1 MFSLEAKIRTET
13 AKETRVSKRT
23 PAVVYGK
30 DVPSTS
36 ISVDSSTFL
45 RLYREAG
52 QNHVVTLQFEKEE
65 HPVLIHE
72 VVRHPVRWE
81 FLHIDFLVID
91 MKKDTEVDI
100 PVVLVGTAPA
110 VIEGNQI
117 MQSLQTV
124 TVKCKPKD
132 IVDSFEL
139 DISSLEH
146 VNQTLHVSDLV
157 VDTKKHTILNNPE
170 ESIVSVHA
178 IKGAV
183 EEETE
188 TPTETEASATETS
201 SEDKE

>member
-1 MFSLEAKIRTET
+1 
-13 AKETRVSKRT
+13 
-23 PAVVYGK
+23 
-30 DVPSTS
+30 
-36 ISVDSSTFL
+36 
-45 RLYREAG
+45 
-52 QNHVVTLQFEKEE
+52 
-65 HPVLIHE
+65 
-72 VVRHPVRWE
+72 
-81 FLHIDFLVID
+81 

-100 PVVLVGTAPA
+100 PVILVGTAPA